1 MQREQILYE
10 LQCLFWPARAKL
22 IIYATDSLLTFHVSS
37 LHPLKKRASI
47 LQLYLFHCLSFSIFS
62 HGFERRRTCLC
73 CYMCAPFSSHKFM
86 HLFTFALPFFLLPF
100 FSFFPFFIAL
110 FFSLR
115 NPRLLTIHIPP
126 YSPRV
131 VVIMLILS
139 TFGWCPLN
147 VISGKISV
155 FLSTDSQSTGPLTFK
170 SHVPV
175 FALLS
180 PLIIVAVIKRNSFL

>member
-10 LQCLFWPARAKL
+10 LQRLFWPARAKL

-37 LHPLKKRASI
+37 LHPLNKRASI

-100 FSFFPFFIAL
+100 FHSFLFLQHFLFIL
-110 FFSLR
+110 SLR
-115 NPRLLTIHIPP
+115 ALWS
-126 YSPRV
+126 SP
-131 VVIMLILS
+131 S
-139 TFGWCPLN
+139 TFFFRALQYMR
-147 VISGKISV
+147 
-155 FLSTDSQSTGPLTFK
+155 LSACLFQFSFVLIFAQPQASYDSFTS
-170 SHVPV
+170 
-175 FALLS
+175 LLPQGS
-180 PLIIVAVIKRNSFL
+180 CYYAYFVHFRMVSS